1 MTAWVF
7 ASRQAKVTNACLVA
21 QLQIDATLAAYG
33 RMFPA
38 SAPPPVFDD
47 VHAQWRGRLG
57 DGETT
62 RQTTLVAVDDGQIVG
77 VVVAGADPVR
87 RDRGHVARFYVA
99 PDRWGQG
106 IGRHLYR
113 AALDWLGRDDYR
125 EATLWVLER
134 NDRARA
140 WYERL
145 GWRATG
151 ERKPVYEVAEIVELR
166 YLIRLADA
174 RRAVDG
180 LDRHPW
186 SGWSTG
192 R

>member
-7 ASRQAKVTNACLVA
+7 ASRQAKVTDACLVA

-38 SAPPPVFDD
+38 SAPPPLFDD

-113 AALDWLGRDDYR
+113 AR
-125 EATLWVLER
+125 
-134 NDRARA
+134 
-140 WYERL
+140 
-145 GWRATG
+145 
-151 ERKPVYEVAEIVELR
+151 
-166 YLIRLADA
+166 
-174 RRAVDG
+174 
-180 LDRHPW
+180 
-186 SGWSTG
+186 STG
-192 R
+192 SDETTTGKRRCGSLSATIEPAPGTNGWGGGLPGSERRCTRLPRSSSSAT